1 MPFCGVQNYVV
12 GELKNLLEPR
22 TDTNINKGGYHVK
35 KVLRT
40 MKIQAMGGEA
50 SPAKL
55 GQKLGPYGIGG
66 KFCMQFNAMSSDRKG
81 DLVPCILTIYEDKSF
96 DIVLKTAPVTF
107 LVKKAAG
114 IEKGTKDKS
123 IVGQISKEEV
133 KKIAEYKMPDLVV
146 DSLDAAIKS
155 VEGTCKSMGVKIVD

>member
-1 MPFCGVQNYVV
+1 MA
-12 GELKNLLEPR
+12 
-22 TDTNINKGGYHVK
+22 K

-40 MKIQAMGGEA
+40 MKIEAMGGEA

-66 KFCMQFNAMSSDRKG
+66 KFCMKFNAMSSDRKG

-107 LVKKAAG
+107 LIKKASK
-114 IEKGTKDKS
+114 IEKGCKDHKAP
-123 IVGQISKEEV
+123 VGTITKEEV

-146 DSLDAAIKS
+146 DSLDAAIRS